1 VEELLNRI
9 RHFNKEREWEQFHSP
24 KNLVMALMVETAEI
38 AEKFQWLSDSES
50 KNLSEGKLNEVT
62 EELGDVF
69 IYLVNLADKLGVD
82 LNKAAMD
89 KLEKNNQKYPAEKVR
104 GSSRKYT
111 EY

>member
-1 VEELLNRI
+1 MKELLAQI
-9 RHFNKEREWEQFHSP
+9 KQFNDERDWEQFHSP

-38 AEKFQWLSDSES
+38 GEIFQWLSEDAS
-50 KNLSEGKLNEVT
+50 KNLSEDRLKRVS

-69 IYLVNLADKLGVD
+69 IYLVNLADKLGID
-82 LNKAAMD
+82 LNKAAME
-89 KLEKNNQKYPAEKVR
+89 KLKKNSEKYPAEKVR